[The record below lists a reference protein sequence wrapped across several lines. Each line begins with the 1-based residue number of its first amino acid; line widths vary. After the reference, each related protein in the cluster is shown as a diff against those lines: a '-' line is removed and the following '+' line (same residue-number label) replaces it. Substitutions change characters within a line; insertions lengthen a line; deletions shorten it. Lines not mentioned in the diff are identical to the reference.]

1 MDDTW
6 TLIEEHADS
15 GVSLWRDD
23 RHTPRWAAC
32 PAGRDPSHAD
42 SCIIGAAWR
51 DETEYRARSVMADMI
66 SAEYAAA
73 RLEGE

>member
-1 MDDTW
+1 MEDTW

-23 RHTPRWAAC
+23 RHTPRWAVC
-32 PAGRDPSHAD
+32 PAYGQPQHAD
-42 SCIIGAAWR
+42 SCIVGAAWR

-66 SAEYAAA
+66 ADMIAA
-73 RLEGE
+73 RGE